1 MSISH
6 TIFKTTER
14 ARRESQGRTA
24 VTLFSGI
31 GSSSLAL
38 RRLGYRV
45 LAHDK
50 MPEAVQTLQANGFE
64 AREISVAD
72 IDYFDPEYAEHY
84 SDVEVL
90 VGGPPCQPFSQG
102 ANNDGQY
109 DPRDMIPQFIRA
121 VRQLQPKVFIM
132 EEVKTLT
139 WKRHI
144 AYLLKVIDD
153 LADAGYQIDYKILKA
168 SDYTNVGQARER
180 LFVIGVR
187 DDVAEARVAAGYD
200 AVFWPE
206 KREEPP
212 VTMAQRLGWDRA
224 TAAERNL
231 QTPKPGGDWSWVFE
245 RPSTTVVGS
254 FRPDVQAAP
263 GYRKTGDGPR
273 QNTPGSVVTTFEE
286 RLKLQGLPSH
296 WEVCGSQAK
305 RDLQVGNSCPTPL
318 LEELIDINI
327 P

>member
-1 MSISH
+1 MNDISR
-6 TIFKTTER
+6 TIFDATQR
-14 ARRESQGRTA
+14 ARREAQNRRA

-38 RRLGYRV
+38 QRLGYRV

-50 MPEAVQTLQANGFE
+50 MPEAVATLRANGFA
-64 AREISVAD
+64 AREVSVAD
-72 IDYFDPEYAEHY
+72 IGYAHTDYDN
-84 SDVEVL
+84 VEIL
-90 VGGPPCQPFSQG
+90 VGGPPCQPFSQSADNSG
-102 ANNDGQY
+102 EY
-109 DPRDMIPQFIRA
+109 DPRDMIPEFVRA
-121 VRQLQPKVFIM
+121 VRELEPKVFIM
-132 EEVKTLT
+132 EEVQTLT
-139 WKRHI
+139 WKRNA
-144 AYLLKVIDD
+144 AYLARVERD
-153 LADAGYQIDYKILKA
+153 LSLCGYHVEHRILNA
-168 SDYTNVGQARER
+168 AEYTNVGQARKR

-187 DDVAEARVAAGYD
+187 NDVARARINAGWS
-200 AVFWPE
+200 AVLWPE

-212 VTMAQRLGWDRA
+212 VTMAQRLGWTEEVA
-224 TAAERNL
+224 QHRNSL
-231 QTPKPGGDWSWVFE
+231 APKPGGDWSWVFE

-263 GYRKTGDGPR
+263 GYRKAGDGPR

-286 RLKLQGLPSH
+286 RLKLQGLPSY